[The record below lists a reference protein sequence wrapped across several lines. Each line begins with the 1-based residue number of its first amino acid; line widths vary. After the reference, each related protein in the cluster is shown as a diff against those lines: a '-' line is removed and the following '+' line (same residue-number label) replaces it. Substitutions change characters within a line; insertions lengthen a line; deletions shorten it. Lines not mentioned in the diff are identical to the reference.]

1 MKKDSKIEIRIDTLL
16 KEKFQAIAKNK
27 NITVSKY
34 LLEYIMKEVCIWEEN
49 IKQFQEPDIIF

>member
-16 KEKFQAIAKNK
+16 KEKFQAVAKNK

-49 IKQFQEPDIIF
+49 MKQFQELDIIF

>member
-16 KEKFQAIAKNK
+16 KEKFQEIAKNK

-34 LLEYIMKEVCIWEEN
+34 LLEYITKEVQLWEEN
-49 IKQFQEPDIIF
+49 MKQYQE